1 MKTFITFLFSAALL
15 LNLTSC
21 GLFGADKEESIPD
34 PVRIE
39 LTPQAVELI
48 ALGNNFGID
57 LFTRTADGEPGNLM
71 LSPLSANVALSM
83 LLNGTDGETQSQIRQ
98 MLGYPAGMSFEEIN
112 ESYRSLVTQLLK
124 ADKKVELAIANA
136 IFYRNH
142 FPFKT
147 PFLNTMA
154 RDFDATVEGLDF
166 DSPSAVARINRWASD
181 NTNKKIPKVMD
192 AIHPDMVMF
201 IMNALYF
208 KGDWTSQFK
217 KSDTSKQP
225 FRLDDG
231 STVQVDMMKGKVG
244 VIRHYHN
251 DYSVVELPYGR
262 RNFSMVIIVPKGSLG
277 AFYGDFTPDVW
288 SSITASL
295 DSHGEWF
302 ETDVYMPKF
311 SFEYEKVLNDQLKAM
326 GMTDAFDA
334 NSADLSGISD
344 ADLFVSFVK
353 QNTFIDV
360 NEEGT
365 EAAAVTTIG
374 IEVTSAR
381 PQAFNVD
388 KPFIFAIRERTTN
401 TLLFMGGV
409 MNPAE

>member
-1 MKTFITFLFSAALL
+1 MKTFITILFSAALL

-21 GLFGADKEESIPD
+21 DLFGADKEESIPD

-48 ALGNNFGID
+48 AIGNNFGID
-57 LFTRTADGEPGNLM
+57 LFTKTADGETGNLM

-83 LLNGTDGETQSQIRQ
+83 LLNGTDGETQSQIRE
-98 MLGYPAGMSFEEIN
+98 MLGYPSGMPFEEIN

-136 IFYRNH
+136 IFYRNQ

-147 PFLNTMA
+147 PFLETMA

-166 DSPSAVARINRWASD
+166 DSPSAVETINRWASD
-181 NTNKKIPKVMD
+181 NTNRKIPKVMD
-192 AIHPDMVMF
+192 AIDPDMVMF

-225 FRLDDG
+225 FHLDDG

-277 AFYGDFTPDVW
+277 SFYGDFTPDVW
-288 SSITASL
+288 TSITKSL
-295 DSHGEWF
+295 DSHDQWF

-311 SFEYEKVLNDQLKAM
+311 RFEYEKVLNDQLKAM
-326 GMTDAFDA
+326 GMTDAFDERM
-334 NSADLSGISD
+334 ADLSGISD

-353 QNTFIDV
+353 QNTFVDV

-374 IEVTSAR
+374 IVATSAR
-381 PQAFNVD
+381 PPAFTVD

>member
-1 MKTFITFLFSAALL
+1 MHQKAVNIKKHKAKPPMKTFITILFSAAML

-21 GLFGADKEESIPD
+21 GLFGADREESIPD
-34 PVRIE
+34 PIRIE

-57 LFTRTADGEPGNLM
+57 LFTKTADGEPGNLM

-83 LLNGTDGETQSQIRQ
+83 LLNGTDGETQNQIRE
-98 MLGYPAGMSFEEIN
+98 MLGYPAGMPLAEIN

-124 ADKKVELAIANA
+124 ADKKVQLAIANA

-147 PFLNTMA
+147 PFLETMS
-154 RDFDATVEGLDF
+154 RDFDATVKGLDF
-166 DSPSAVARINRWASD
+166 DSPSAVETINQWASD

-208 KGDWTSQFK
+208 KGDWTSQFN

-244 VIRHYHN
+244 VI
-251 DYSVVELPYGR
+251 G
-262 RNFSMVIIVPKGSLG
+262 IIITTTRWWNCLTG
-277 AFYGDFTPDVW
+277 A
-288 SSITASL
+288 
-295 DSHGEWF
+295 
-302 ETDVYMPKF
+302 
-311 SFEYEKVLNDQLKAM
+311 
-326 GMTDAFDA
+326 
-334 NSADLSGISD
+334 GI
-344 ADLFVSFVK
+344 F
-353 QNTFIDV
+353 
-360 NEEGT
+360 
-365 EAAAVTTIG
+365 
-374 IEVTSAR
+374 R
-381 PQAFNVD
+381 W
-388 KPFIFAIRERTTN
+388 
-401 TLLFMGGV
+401 
-409 MNPAE
+409 